1 MGTIVYKLRD
11 SLYLNLTN
19 RCTNNC
25 AFCIRSFGDD
35 LLSYNLKLDREP
47 TVEEIMNVINLKMNQ
62 IPSSEIVFCGYGEP
76 LIRLDTVL
84 TISRELKQKYPGV
97 KVRVDTNGQAS
108 FLHPNR
114 NVVNELKQNGVDRMS
129 ISLNASDRET
139 YAWIC
144 KPSYGLA
151 AYSAVIQFIK
161 ACKSEDL
168 ETEVTIVAIPQ
179 LDIAACKK
187 VAQELGVRLRIR
199 PYRMST
205 TILAKRLGASTP

>member
-1 MGTIVYKLRD
+1 
-11 SLYLNLTN
+11 
-19 RCTNNC
+19 
-25 AFCIRSFGDD
+25 
-35 LLSYNLKLDREP
+35 LDREP
-47 TVEEIMNVINLKMNQ
+47 TVEEILSVIKLKMNQ

-97 KVRVDTNGQAS
+97 KVRLDTNGQAS

-114 NVVNELKQNGVDRMS
+114 NVANELKQNGVDRMS

-168 ETEVTIVAIPQ
+168 ETEVTIVAIPL

-187 VAQELGVRLRIR
+187 VAQELGVPLRIR